1 MDTLLK
7 ISFYTRNNG
16 LVFIVFMM
24 LLVVTQQAYSSY
36 PIACQTEETQD
47 EQDADQDTDSESRQ
61 VISID
66 QLLIS
71 SGMQVNLV
79 HVFYEIMIIELDQE
93 SDRSW
98 DAIHHELSDRFM
110 KILFRQVISV
120 NAP

>member
-7 ISFYTRNNG
+7 ISFYTRSNG

-36 PIACQTEETQD
+36 TIACQTEETQD
-47 EQDADQDTDSESRQ
+47 EQDADQDTDSESQQ

-98 DAIHHELSDRFM
+98 YAIRHELPDRFM
-110 KILFRQVISV
+110 KILFRQVISA

>member
-1 MDTLLK
+1 MDTLQK
-7 ISFYTRNNG
+7 ISFYIRRNG

-24 LLVVTQQAYSSY
+24 LLVVTQQVYSSY
-36 PIACQTEETQD
+36 PITCQTEVSQD
-47 EQDADQDTDSESRQ
+47 EQDADRNTDNESRP

-66 QLLIS
+66 KSLIS

-98 DAIHHELSDRFM
+98 YAIRHELPDRFM
-110 KILFRQVISV
+110 KILFRQVISA